1 LGQGFSFLIN
11 ALLGLYLIYHMEPGE
26 FGIYSI
32 PSDLINLISLGIL
45 SLLTNPTQ
53 RFLAEYRGMGEREK
67 ISGLLFFSFMYFLI
81 FGFVLFGV
89 FIIFAENISS
99 FFLKDP
105 NYAYAI
111 RLYSL
116 GVPFLALSL
125 YLASVLYGFGKFR
138 EVSISDILIPTISR
152 AIFLLLLLPIY
163 PSKVFVAVNSI
174 NIKYLVN
181 FLGNLFASFGI
192 LKENLPGRRIYEF
205 KAWFRYSFPIW
216 LKYWLS
222 LFQNSIKPV
231 IVGASLG
238 ASSGGIF
245 KASSLIS
252 SGVFILEV
260 AISNVLFI
268 EMSRDFG
275 RFGTL
280 NTALKLRGIT
290 YKVVLIMGVFS
301 ILSSILGIF
310 ALKILGRGYESGNI
324 VLSVMIL
331 GYFLNSLSGIW
342 QATLQSFGRSD
353 MVFLISVSYAI
364 LDILL
369 AIILIKPFGI
379 LGVALS
385 FPISAVFITFL
396 RLYLFKKVSG
406 VNPLSLKTLII
417 TLIFSALLVLV
428 IYLTQSLA

>member
-1 LGQGFSFLIN
+1 
-11 ALLGLYLIYHMEPGE
+11 
-26 FGIYSI
+26 
-32 PSDLINLISLGIL
+32 
-45 SLLTNPTQ
+45 
-53 RFLAEYRGMGEREK
+53 
-67 ISGLLFFSFMYFLI
+67 
-81 FGFVLFGV
+81 
-89 FIIFAENISS
+89 
-99 FFLKDP
+99 
-105 NYAYAI
+105 
-111 RLYSL
+111 
-116 GVPFLALSL
+116 
-125 YLASVLYGFGKFR
+125 
-138 EVSISDILIPTISR
+138 
-152 AIFLLLLLPIY
+152 
-163 PSKVFVAVNSI
+163 
-174 NIKYLVN
+174 
-181 FLGNLFASFGI
+181 
-192 LKENLPGRRIYEF
+192 
-205 KAWFRYSFPIW
+205 
-216 LKYWLS
+216 
-222 LFQNSIKPV
+222 SIKPV

-310 ALKILGRGYESGNI
+310 ALKILGRGYEGGNI
-324 VLSVMIL
+324 VLAVMIL

-342 QATLQSFGRSD
+342 QAALQSFGRSD

-369 AIILIKPFGI
+369 AIILIKPCGI

-385 FPISAVFITFL
+385 FPISAVFMTFL

-428 IYLTQSLA
+428 IYLAQSLA